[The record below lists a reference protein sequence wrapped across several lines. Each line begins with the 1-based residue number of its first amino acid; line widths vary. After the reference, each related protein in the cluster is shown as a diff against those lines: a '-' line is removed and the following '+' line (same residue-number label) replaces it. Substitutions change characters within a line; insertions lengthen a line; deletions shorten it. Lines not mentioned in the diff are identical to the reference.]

1 MNYSFLIALLFF
13 SGSNCFSQDTIQI
26 KAKEAYNINSI
37 EKKPEFPG
45 GVGAFYKYIA
55 NNYRLPNV
63 KKLNGKVYVAFVIDV
78 DGSIIELKVLKDLG
92 YGTGEEAIRVLKSLK
107 TKWTPGMIDGKPVR
121 TSYMLPIIVQL
132 Q

>member
-1 MNYSFLIALLFF
+1 MKFPILFTLLFF
-13 SGSNCFSQDTIQI
+13 PVLSCFSQDTIQI
-26 KAKEAYNINSI
+26 KANEAYDINSI

-45 GVGAFYKYIA
+45 GVGAFYKYVA

-92 YGTGEEAIRVLKSLK
+92 YGTGEEAIRVLKESP
-107 TKWTPGMIDGKPVR
+107 KWVPGEQNGKPVR
-121 TSYMLPIIVQL
+121 VKYALPIALNI
-132 Q
+132 

>member
-1 MNYSFLIALLFF
+1 MNYSILVGLLFF
-13 SGSNCFSQDTIQI
+13 SGLNCFSQDTIQF
-26 KAKEAYNINSI
+26 KEKEAFNINSI

-55 NNYRLPNV
+55 NNYKLPNV

-92 YGTGEEAIRVLKSLK
+92 YGTGEEAIRVLKESP
-107 TKWTPGMIDGKPVR
+107 KWIPGEQNGQPVR
-121 TSYMLPIIVQL
+121 VKYALPIALNI
-132 Q
+132 